1 MLGAL
6 RGPLTFP
13 KAQKGARAMI
23 KGVAFDFD
31 CTLYD
36 RQRVWDRLAEGFAAR
51 FETYIDPGLSRAQVH
66 EILCRGDAEG
76 IAHDDTWQGIFARY
90 IQKGLF
96 AQELPFADFYDF
108 IKAEFPPAIVL
119 HEDAVD
125 CLRGLREKGFRL
137 GIYTNG
143 VSDYG
148 RMKLRA
154 TGVDAL
160 VDYILCSGDIGI
172 EKPDPRGFAVLAG
185 GMGLKPEELAFVG
198 DHPKNDVMGAANAGM
213 TAIWLWALVPW
224 PEGFD
229 APEHAVKMLSEVP
242 AIVEK

>member
-1 MLGAL
+1 
-6 RGPLTFP
+6 
-13 KAQKGARAMI
+13 MI

-36 RQRVWDRLAEGFAAR
+36 RERVWDRLAEGFAVR
-51 FETYIDPGLSRAQVH
+51 FEKYIDPRLSKAQVH
-66 EILCRGDAEG
+66 AILCRGDAEG

-96 AQELPFADFYDF
+96 ARELPFADFYDF

-119 HEDAVD
+119 HDDAVD
-125 CLRGLREKGFRL
+125 CLRRLRENGFQL

-143 VSDYG
+143 VSDYA
-148 RMKLRA
+148 RMKLHA

-172 EKPDPRGFAVLAG
+172 EKPAPRGFAVLAN
-185 GMGLKPEELAFVG
+185 GMGLKNEEIAFVG

-213 TAIWLWALVPW
+213 TAFWIKALVPW
-224 PEGFD
+224 PDGVAE
-229 APEHAVKMLSEVP
+229 PEHTVETLSEILGKVD
-242 AIVEK
+242 VLNEKMIRLKHLSV